1 MLFAQGRPLGK
12 RLSNVQ
18 TPVKRTVEYELGVVI
33 MLFERSKW
41 KTMVGE
47 RKRVEQMLR
56 HLGMISEKTEEGIV
70 VIDLRGT
77 IHFVNTA
84 WAKMHGYATSKQLLG
99 KHIHAFHNMTQM
111 QTAVT
116 PSLEQTKRTG
126 EFAGQIEHVRRD
138 GHTFPTH
145 TKMIVLKDEKDE
157 TSGVMVFA
165 KDVTELKRLQ
175 DELNETAGQLEKLKQ
190 QIGHS
195 RNQIGEHER
204 MENELQKYCDQLEQR
219 IEELTAESK
228 VVKDRRPP
236 QTVTREA
243 EPATQASMEER
254 EHGHESAVQ
263 ISAPDQEET
272 GETDEPKEMVVP
284 LDPKKLKAIAD
295 LAKRLR

>member
-1 MLFAQGRPLGK
+1 
-12 RLSNVQ
+12 
-18 TPVKRTVEYELGVVI
+18 
-33 MLFERSKW
+33 MLFERNKW

-84 WAKMHGYATSKQLLG
+84 WAKMHGYQASKQLLG

-111 QTAVT
+111 QTAVN

-157 TSGVMVFA
+157 PAGIMVFA
-165 KDVTELKRLQ
+165 KDVTELRRLQ
-175 DELNETAGQLEKLKQ
+175 DELNETAGQLEKLKL
-190 QIGHS
+190 QIGQS
-195 RNQIGEHER
+195 RSQIAEHEQI
-204 MENELQKYCDQLEQR
+204 ESELQKYCDQLEQR

-228 VVKDRRPP
+228 VVKERRPP
-236 QTVTREA
+236 QTVTREP
-243 EPATQASMEER
+243 EPAAQASMEER
-254 EHGHESAVQ
+254 EQRRESAVEV
-263 ISAPDQEET
+263 SSPDQEET
-272 GETDEPKEMVVP
+272 DQTDESREMLVP

-295 LAKRLR
+295 MAKRLR